1 MFSLYCSP
9 LSEAVNC
16 IVRLVSHKSCP
27 EFSEITEGLV
37 GIHSRL
43 AELESCLA
51 LWLKDDVR
59 SIGVWAMGGMGKSTL
74 ANVAYETISK
84 EFDNCCFVKGVRE
97 KDLFSLQEYL
107 ISQILH
113 VKDSNIQNELN
124 GELKI
129 KKMLRDKKVLLV
141 LDDVDESNKLSKLVK
156 SDWFGSGSRV
166 IITTRDKHLLNE
178 FSVDEIFEVKA
189 LNYNDA
195 LCLFCSKAF
204 KKEQCPD
211 EYLEPFK
218 SFLEYVNGLP
228 LALEVLGSFLF
239 ERSTTEWKNALEMLK
254 EDPNPE
260 INQVL
265 KISFDGLPNSVKD
278 VFKDIAC
285 LFNNEEEDHVRRML
299 DSIGRHSKIGLS
311 ILIDKS
317 LLKISNNKL
326 WMHDLLRDMG
336 RDIVR
341 QESPDEPGKRS
352 RLWLYE
358 EIDALL
364 ENNTV
369 RGYLFELIP
378 YLLIWQS

>member
-1 MFSLYCSP
+1 M
-9 LSEAVNC
+9 
-16 IVRLVSHKSCP
+16 CP

-84 EFDNCCFVKGVRE
+84 EFDYRCFIKGVRE

-124 GELKI
+124 GQLKI

-156 SDWFGSGSRV
+156 RDWFGSGSRI
-166 IITTRDKHLLNE
+166 IITTRDKQLLND

-189 LNYNDA
+189 LNYDDA
-195 LCLFCSKAF
+195 VCLFCSKAF

-211 EYLEPFK
+211 EYLEPFN
-218 SFLEYVNGLP
+218 SFLEYANGLP
-228 LALEVLGSFLF
+228 LALEVLGSLLI
-239 ERSTTEWKNALEMLK
+239 EKSTDDWDSALKMLEK
-254 EDPNPE
+254 VPDSG
-260 INQVL
+260 IGRVL
-265 KISFDGLPNSVKD
+265 KVSFDRLHDSVKD
-278 VFKDIAC
+278 IFKDIAC
-285 LFNNEEEDHVRRML
+285 FFNHEKRDHVERML
-299 DSIGRHSKIGLS
+299 YSIGRDSIFGLS
-311 ILIDKS
+311 VLIDKS
-317 LLKISNNKL
+317 LLKISNNEL

-336 RDIVR
+336 REIVR

-378 YLLIWQS
+378 YLLIRQS